1 MKLISIVGDVIN
13 WNGRVIS
20 RFFRVSRSTTCATV
34 ASLATARVTR
44 MLAFLLPLK
53 VILLAGSGRVPR
65 YFHFFISPDQKE
77 EGVIGLSAAAVAAYV
92 LTLVLEAHSKR
103 LAERG
108 GGELLAA
115 ASVMSVVSNQREQAR
130 DFYVRFTQVAS
141 KTLFALIAFSA
152 LSMLNPVLA
161 IFIVGLLWCF
171 YLFTAFALDGVTVL
185 RRTRLSDFITE
196 QFGSYLGILSSVAFL
211 SCFLLILYPFVAGTS
226 DNILIAIISFVLV
239 RQLIGALSG
248 TVKGA
253 ASLTEQRHLIDTL
266 VFPDHRLQSAEPKD
280 QRTLRG
286 VFGRQEREQVFAEE
300 LAGMLDADAKLRIEW
315 CDPAIRGTAEFSVAA
330 QMEGAPARHLRI
342 QAFAPRHLRMLENE
356 DLLFRHVDRKAV
368 WAAPILKRFS
378 HGDYTCVVRDAGA
391 GANPSADEWRALQVD
406 FLANLWCLEPPPAL
420 VRIYSS
426 SHRFLH
432 ERLTEEFVSRMDIA
446 VDTDEEAEALGRFQ
460 DALPAMR
467 DLVGKVP
474 LRLVNPDFAREQ
486 TVARADGGYDV
497 LEWGQWS
504 LAPIGTA
511 LTSWLADDDRELDAL
526 LDEVRRRRPGM
537 LDEPLTAAQLQ
548 LVRNCDRLER
558 AILRGTMKAALQLAV
573 QATSDLEAIAG
584 NAGKAEETKSPLQM
598 ATGQA

>member
-1 MKLISIVGDVIN
+1 MTVDLFSQSGNLIRWIFNVV
-13 WNGRVIS
+13 RQ
-20 RFFRVSRSTTCATV
+20 FFRVAWWNTYLVVTYSV
-34 ASLATARVTR
+34 IARVAR

-53 VILLAGSGRVPR
+53 VILLAGSGRVPS
-65 YFHFFISPDQKE
+65 YFRPFLAPDQKD
-77 EGVIGLSAAAVAAYV
+77 EGVIVLSVAACVFYL
-92 LTLVLEAHSKR
+92 LTLLLDARVTR
-103 LAERG
+103 LSEKGSRD
-108 GGELLAA
+108 LLAA
-115 ASVMSVVSNQREQAR
+115 SGVMAVVSNQRAEAQG
-130 DFYVRFTQVAS
+130 FYARFTQIAARV
-141 KTLFALIAFSA
+141 LFALAGLLCLA
-152 LSMLNPVLA
+152 VLA
-161 IFIVGLLWCF
+161 PAPFAFLLGLFLCF
-171 YLFTAFALDGVTVL
+171 FVLTAWILHGVTPL
-185 RRTRLSDFITE
+185 RRNRISDFIADRL
-196 QFGSYLGILSSVAFL
+196 GNYLNILSSIAFL
-211 SCFLLILYPFVAGTS
+211 STFLVILSPFVTDSGG
-226 DNILIAIISFVLV
+226 NILVAIVSFVLL
-239 RQLIGALSG
+239 RQVLSALTDSI
-248 TVKGA
+248 KGA
-253 ASLTEQRHLIDTL
+253 VSLVRQRHLIDTL

-368 WAAPILKRFS
+368 WAAPVLKRFS

-391 GANPSADEWRALQVD
+391 GANPSADEWRALQAD
-406 FLANLWCLEPPPAL
+406 FLANLWCLEPPPRL

-526 LDEVRRRRPGM
+526 LEEVRRRRPGM
-537 LDEPLTAAQLQ
+537 LDEPLTTAQLQ

-573 QATSDLEAIAG
+573 QATSDLEAI
-584 NAGKAEETKSPLQM
+584 KAEETESPLQM
-598 ATGQA
+598 AAGQA